1 MALSEA
7 GGKALLQK
15 IGAAVAGSSSGGGD
29 GAREK
34 KARAAP
40 AVELPSAGEKFRVVA
55 PGGVVVREKVLPTS
69 AHAGDLRKGETVTV
83 LEAKVNE
90 EVPGFPV
97 VRIRI
102 DVRVPLRAPV
112 AGWVALSEA
121 GGKALLQKI
130 GAAAA
135 GSSSS
140 GNAESKPKENKPA
153 APAPEIPSAGEV
165 FRVVAASGA
174 VVRKGFLGTTSQ
186 CGSLQR
192 GESVAVLEAKLSE
205 EIPGYAVVRIRI
217 DVRVP
222 LRPHVAGWVS
232 LAEPGG
238 KEILRQVGAA
248 APEPES
254 AASKQQKEPA
264 KPEAVPDL
272 PAVGSK
278 LKVVAPVV
286 AARKTSLGTSSQ
298 SGNLQ
303 RGEILTHKHSPPPL
317 PCAAHVNCQYTF
329 RTAIGKRSTTLSL
342 HACECRRDRGS
353 AGGDAERGSTWTP
366 PDRQG
371 ADRRQSPAATTGC
384 RLGASDGYRRQGPDA
399 ADWPAAARTGTGCG
413 ITRGGSHRQQRG

>member
-1 MALSEA
+1 VALSEA

-15 IGAAVAGSSSGGGD
+15 IGAAAAGSSSGGGD
-29 GAREK
+29 GSK

-112 AGWVALSEA
+112 AGWVALTEA

-140 GNAESKPKENKPA
+140 GNAESKPRERKPA

-165 FRVVAASGA
+165 FRVVAAGGA
-174 VVRKGFLGTTSQ
+174 VVRKGFLSTTSQ

-264 KPEAVPDL
+264 NPEAVPDL
-272 PAVGSK
+272 PVVGSK

-317 PCAAHVNCQYTF
+317 PCPGACKLPIHV
-329 RTAIGKRSTTLSL
+329 
-342 HACECRRDRGS
+342 
-353 AGGDAERGSTWTP
+353 
-366 PDRQG
+366 
-371 ADRRQSPAATTGC
+371 
-384 RLGASDGYRRQGPDA
+384 
-399 ADWPAAARTGTGCG
+399 
-413 ITRGGSHRQQRG
+413 